1 MKYILTLSNKLLE
14 GEVLVMKLKK
24 IVMLFMAGLMFLSAY
39 SGKTEKNNDMKKEEQ
54 KVLKVGVGADHKPW
68 CYKDGDNDN
77 SNS

>member
-1 MKYILTLSNKLLE
+1 
-14 GEVLVMKLKK
+14 
-24 IVMLFMAGLMFLSAY
+24 MLFMAGLMFLSAC